1 MYSYIKG
8 TLEERDDN
16 TITVENGGI
25 GYLINMPFALSSEL
39 GHLGSDVKVY
49 VYQSVK
55 EDDISLFGFNTR
67 DSKDMFLRLITVN
80 GVGPKVA
87 HSICSQ
93 LSPEKFA
100 MAVISG
106 NVASLTQ
113 VKGLGKKGAERIIVD
128 LKDKMK
134 EESISDRGR
143 SVAVVEDPAAA
154 VDYTVSSEADMSVIR
169 DAEDALVMLGYK
181 PEMAVEAVAHSY
193 EDGILLED
201 LIKKSLK
208 AASGGK
214 FV

>member
-8 TLEERDDN
+8 TLEERDEL
-16 TITVENGGI
+16 TITVENGGV

-39 GHLGSDVKVY
+39 GHLGENVKVY
-49 VYQSVK
+49 VYQAVK

-67 DSKDMFLRLITVN
+67 DSKDMFMRLISVS

-134 EESISDRGR
+134 EDSMASRGK
-143 SVAVVEDPAAA
+143 SVAVIENTGSD
-154 VDYTVSSEADMSVIR
+154 VDTTVTGNVDSSVIK

-181 PEMAVEAVAHSY
+181 PEVAVVSVAHAY
-193 EDGILLED
+193 EEGIALED

-214 FV
+214 FA

>member
-8 TLEERDDN
+8 TLEERDDL
-16 TITVENGGI
+16 TITVENNGVGF
-25 GYLINMPFALSSEL
+25 LINMPFALSSEL
-39 GHLGSDVKVY
+39 GHLGDKVKVY
-49 VYQSVK
+49 VYQAVK
-55 EDDISLFGFNTR
+55 EDDISLFGFNTK
-67 DSKDMFLRLITVN
+67 DSKDMFLRLITVS

-106 NVASLTQ
+106 NVASLTK

-134 EESISDRGR
+134 EDSIAERGK
-143 SVAVVEDPAAA
+143 SVAVVENTATGVDIA
-154 VDYTVSSEADMSVIR
+154 VAGESDTSVIR

-181 PEMAVEAVAHSY
+181 PDLAVVAVAQSY
-193 EDGILLED
+193 EEGIALED

-214 FV
+214 FA

>member
-8 TLEERDDN
+8 TLEERDEL

-39 GHLGSDVKVY
+39 GHLGSEVKVY

-67 DSKDMFLRLITVN
+67 DSKDMFMRLISVS

-134 EESISDRGR
+134 EDSIANRGK
-143 SVAVVEDPAAA
+143 SVAVVEDTESGI
-154 VDYTVSSEADMSVIR
+154 DRTVISGADTSVIK

-181 PEMAVEAVAHSY
+181 PDLAVVAVAQSY
-193 EDGILLED
+193 EEGISLEN
-201 LIKKSLK
+201 LIKKALK

-214 FV
+214 FA